1 MPRREQVRRIAV
13 AALVPLVLTAATA
26 CGGDDSDSSSPSSPT
41 VASGTSSPS
50 EASPSASPTPANGTP
65 VDRDR
70 FMKMFTA
77 AFAKAT
83 TAHLTMSVTGEQ
95 QSMEAEGDVDYSSD
109 PPDVAVTMGGDRFG
123 EGTEVRLVDGV
134 MYLKTPMFGEKFV
147 RLDLSDPDN
156 PLGEKFGELFD
167 LRTVLDGFRDG
178 LRSVTLVGEEE
189 VDGEQL
195 RHYRV
200 ETDPSAAMSQADPSA
215 SAPAEMPETVT
226 YDLWFDADGL
236 LRRMQAD
243 LGSDDGM
250 MTVVLSDWGEDVT
263 IEPPPAREVR
273 GAPGQA

>member
-1 MPRREQVRRIAV
+1 
-13 AALVPLVLTAATA
+13 
-26 CGGDDSDSSSPSSPT
+26 
-41 VASGTSSPS
+41 
-50 EASPSASPTPANGTP
+50 
-65 VDRDR
+65 
-70 FMKMFTA
+70 MKMFTA

-83 TAHLTMSVTGEQ
+83 TAHLTMSVTGER

-109 PPDVAVTMGGDRFG
+109 PPDVAVTLGGDRFG

-156 PLGEKFGELFD
+156 PLGEKFGDLFD
-167 LRTVLDGFRDG
+167 LRTVLDGIRDG

-189 VDGEQL
+189 VDGERL

-200 ETDPSAAMSQADPSA
+200 EMDPSEAMSQADPSA
-215 SAPAEMPETVT
+215 SAPAEAPENVT

-243 LGSDDGM
+243 LGSDDGT

-263 IEPPPAREVR
+263 IEAPPAREVT